1 LASIIPP
8 CCKSRPLLGQVC
20 LVTGASRGIGN
31 GIALQLS
38 EAGATVYITGRHQE
52 SLEQAAEEVQCR
64 GGHCVPV
71 VCDSTQE
78 KEVEALFQRLKKEQ
92 KGRLDVLVNNAF
104 SEVPALLEQKDVPFW
119 ERPVSL
125 WDNVNNVGL
134 RGHYIYT
141 FYAARM
147 MVPAKH
153 GLIVI
158 ISSIGGLRYL
168 FSVPYGVGKAACDRL
183 AADCAVELR
192 SSGVACVALWPG
204 LVRTEEMEKKTKAS
218 GLLAEKLQ
226 QRMVSMAESTEVS
239 GKCIVALAS
248 DPHIMRHTGKVLLS
262 PDLAR
267 RYRFKDVDG
276 RPVFNYTSIRTL
288 LMVAMPKLSFLFSL
302 IPECITTPKWVLSIY
317 GIWFIYQTVT
327 LKKDL
332 YES

>member
-1 LASIIPP
+1 MPGPGALAG
-8 CCKSRPLLGQVC
+8 RVC
-20 LVTGASRGIGN
+20 VVTGASRGIGK

-52 SLEQAAEEVQCR
+52 TLERTAAEVQSR
-64 GGHCVPV
+64 GGRCVPV

-92 KGRLDVLVNNAF
+92 EGRLDVLVNNAF
-104 SEVPALLEQKDVPFW
+104 SGVSAIAEQQGVPFW
-119 ERPVSL
+119 ASPISL
-125 WDNVNNVGL
+125 WDDVNNTGL
-134 RGHYIYT
+134 RGHYICSV
-141 FYAARM
+141 YAARI

-168 FSVPYGVGKAACDRL
+168 FDVPYGVGKAACDRL

-204 LVRTEEMEKKTKAS
+204 LVRTEAMEKEAKGS
-218 GLLAEKLQ
+218 GPLAEMLQ
-226 QRMVSMAESTEVS
+226 QRMGTMAESTEVS

-248 DPHIMRHTGKVLLS
+248 DPQILRYSGKVLLS

-276 RPVFNYTSIRTL
+276 RPVFNYTSIRIL

-302 IPECITTPKWVLSIY
+302 IPECITIPKWVLSLYGSKFSIY
-317 GIWFIYQTVT
+317 PT
-327 LKKDL
+327 LQLPRKPKNA
-332 YES
+332 